1 MNRVSI
7 VKTGGDIERAIER
20 AVGLIGGM
28 ARFIKSG
35 AKVLIKPNLC
45 IDKDWRSGATTNP
58 AVVEALVHLVRAV
71 GAGDIVVA
79 DGTTVGL
86 STARVFQVTGYDVMA
101 KRCGARLVD
110 LNEDATDRIDIVD
123 PESIRNIQVA
133 REVLTSDVIINVPL
147 LKTHVHTTVSV
158 SLKNMKGVISPRTKR
173 KTHLVGLEG
182 GIVDINRHVPVHLVV
197 VDGIMGHEGLGPQ
210 SGDPRRMDLILAGT
224 ERATVDAVATRVMG
238 FDPHEIKHI
247 EAASRRGLG
256 AIEPDEIE
264 ILGEPIEAVQAHF
277 KSPFE
282 ALAGGHYEGVNI
294 LCRDACSDCMGGLM
308 VALKRMDEDGSLDL
322 LRDKFSYVNLSLGK
336 NDDFTNRNGGNEKW
350 VCIGR
355 CQREKRGDNMYVP
368 GCPPPGF
375 VIRDMLRKIVGLD
388 SLYDSEEFITQEEHI
403 VRLEQ
408 QEHACQMAAGGHVNE
423 S

>member
-1 MNRVSI
+1 VNRVAI
-7 VKTGGDIERAIER
+7 VKTTRDVHEAVER
-20 AVGLIGGM
+20 AVDLVGGI
-28 ARFIKSG
+28 ARFVSPG

-58 AVVEALVHLVRAV
+58 AVVEALVHLVRDA

-110 LNEDATDRIDIVD
+110 LNEDETERIDIAEPD
-123 PESIRNIQVA
+123 SIRNIQVA
-133 REVLTSDVIINVPL
+133 REVLTSDVIINVPV

-173 KTHLVGLEG
+173 KSHLVGLEG
-182 GIVDINRHVPVHLVV
+182 SIVDINRHVPVHLIV

-210 SGDPRRMDLILAGT
+210 SGEPKRMDLILAGA
-224 ERATVDAVATRVMG
+224 RPATVDAVATLIMG

-247 EAASRRGLG
+247 AVAAQRGLG
-256 AIEPDEIE
+256 EIE
-264 ILGEPIEAVQAHF
+264 ADRIEIVGERIEDVRTKF
-277 KSPFE
+277 KSSSD
-282 ALAGGHYEGVNI
+282 ALAGGHYDGINI
-294 LCRDACSDCMGGLM
+294 MCRDACSDCLGGLM

-322 LRDKFSYVNLSLGK
+322 LRDTFGCVNLSLGH
-336 NDDFTNRNGGNEKW
+336 NEDFAKRNGGDEKW

-355 CQREKRGDNMYVP
+355 CQRARRDGRTYVP

-375 VIRDMLRKIVGLD
+375 VIRDMLRNIVGLE
-388 SLYDSEEFITQEEHI
+388 SIYASEEFVIQEEHI

-408 QEHACQMAAGGHVNE
+408 QEHSGKAPQE
-423 S
+423 